1 MEKVKKSAVRIFSG
15 QTTVDLEQQIECV
28 LNKNEDFYIQSV
40 SISHDETWIYAAVV
54 FNTEQPKRD
63 Y

>member
-15 QTTVDLEQQIECV
+15 QTTVDLEQQIERV

-40 SISHDETWIYAAVV
+40 SISHDETWIYAVVV